1 MKDRLDKGMDLR
13 GAVLGHAHVNHA
25 AAARRP
31 LDEPFQ
37 DTSDRIGRRAR
48 SMLTLARF
56 AATGNFDAI
65 PMDVRATARQP
76 RFETCQTDLCGNGGD
91 RR

>member
-1 MKDRLDKGMDLR
+1 MKDRLDKGMELR
-13 GAVLGHAHVNHA
+13 RTILGHPHVNRA
-25 AAARRP
+25 AAVRTS

-37 DTSDRIGRRAR
+37 DTSDRIDQRAR

-56 AATGNFDAI
+56 AATGNFDEV
-65 PMDVRATARQP
+65 PMDVRSTARQP
-76 RFETCQTDLCGNGGD
+76 RFETRQTDLCGNGGD